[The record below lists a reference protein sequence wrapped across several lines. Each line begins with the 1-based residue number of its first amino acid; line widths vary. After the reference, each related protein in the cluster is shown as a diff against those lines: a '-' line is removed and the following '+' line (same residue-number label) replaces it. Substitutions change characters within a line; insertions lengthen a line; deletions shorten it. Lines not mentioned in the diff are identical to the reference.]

1 MGVVIPSTTSL
12 RTLGEPSGVTED
24 SLRWLL
30 LGTIT
35 VVLLLRPVIHLFR
48 PGNGIQL
55 VDLTEK
61 TEGQIK
67 TSKLQKTKK
76 YYKKKFAVFKISTK
90 SNSGAISLDSNL
102 ILSI

>member
-1 MGVVIPSTTSL
+1 
-12 RTLGEPSGVTED
+12 
-24 SLRWLL
+24 
-30 LGTIT
+30 
-35 VVLLLRPVIHLFR
+35 LFR

-61 TEGQIK
+61 TEGQIT

-76 YYKKKFAVFKISTK
+76 YYKKKLAVFKISTK

>member
-1 MGVVIPSTTSL
+1 
-12 RTLGEPSGVTED
+12 
-24 SLRWLL
+24 
-30 LGTIT
+30 
-35 VVLLLRPVIHLFR
+35 LFR

-76 YYKKKFAVFKISTK
+76 YYKKNLLCSK
-90 SNSGAISLDSNL
+90 SQRNQIQALFR
-102 ILSI
+102 